1 MTKTIPFSAACERN
15 KDVILET
22 IRPVLQHVKSVLEI
36 GSGTGQHAV
45 HFASALPHL
54 VWQTS
59 DQNEHL
65 NGLRAQLETAKI
77 ANALPP
83 IELDVTRLPW
93 LHRTKQYDVVFTAN
107 SLHIMSWNTV
117 RAFFEGLNNV
127 TTKGSHLIIYGPFK
141 YAGAFTSAS
150 NKEFDLSLRS
160 RELGS
165 AIRDFEAVDDLAKT
179 TGFRLVSDTPM
190 PANNQCLVFQRST
203 S

>member
-93 LHRTKQYDVVFTAN
+93 LHRTKQ
-107 SLHIMSWNTV
+107 
-117 RAFFEGLNNV
+117 
-127 TTKGSHLIIYGPFK
+127 
-141 YAGAFTSAS
+141 
-150 NKEFDLSLRS
+150 
-160 RELGS
+160 
-165 AIRDFEAVDDLAKT
+165 
-179 TGFRLVSDTPM
+179 
-190 PANNQCLVFQRST
+190 
-203 S
+203 